1 MLGSCVV
8 MSQHT
13 TTGNPIGTKVG
24 FVKSKLIGNF
34 DAGIAAAAKQGGI
47 TKIGS
52 VDIKDHS
59 FTGEYYNTDSIPT
72 IILENI
78 AINTTDSTLKG
89 VLKNNMNGLV

>member
-1 MLGSCVV
+1 MEKLTKSILFLALPVMLGSCVV

-52 VDIKDHS
+52 VDIKYYATGKLS
-59 FTGEYYNTDSIPT
+59 VTVTGE
-72 IILENI
+72 
-78 AINTTDSTLKG
+78 
-89 VLKNNMNGLV
+89 